1 MVRDYASDR
10 VGTHMSADM
19 IKGLIFDRDVTDL
32 FFHPRV
38 RVRCDGRMEYFIRP
52 ERPYPESRDWYPSH
66 YIDFEYAQF
75 DERNFPQHFDIS
87 LFWPNSRQ
95 QDEMEAMGAE
105 DGIPASVPP
114 PWWWWSATP
123 QDAPVVP
130 PLQWTRVGEGKWV
143 SSPPLT
149 PETQNL

>member
-1 MVRDYASDR
+1 MMVRDYASDR

-19 IKGLIFDRDVTDL
+19 IKGLIFTQYLASSTDEHGM
-32 FFHPRV
+32 FYNPRT
-38 RVRCDGRMEYFIRP
+38 RVECERMEYFTVSEHGYPVNRVLRP
-52 ERPYPESRDWYPSH
+52 PTH
-66 YIDFEYAQF
+66 YLDFEHAQF

-87 LFWPNSRQ
+87 LFYPNSRE

-143 SSPPLT
+143 SSPP
-149 PETQNL
+149 

>member
-1 MVRDYASDR
+1 MVRAYASDR

-52 ERPYPESRDWYPSH
+52 ERPYPESRDWYPS
-66 YIDFEYAQF
+66 YFIDFEYAQY

-87 LFWPNSRQ
+87 LFHPNTRE
-95 QDEMEAMGAE
+95 QDETEAMGAE
-105 DGIPASVPP
+105 DSRLYPDGMPAADTPRGVP
-114 PWWWWSATP
+114 TV
-123 QDAPVVP
+123 D
-130 PLQWTRVGEGKWV
+130 PLCWTRVGEGKWV
-143 SSPPLT
+143 SQPVSSPP
-149 PETQNL
+149 

>member
-52 ERPYPESRDWYPSH
+52 ERPYPESRDWYPS
-66 YIDFEYAQF
+66 YFIDFEYAQY

-105 DGIPASVPP
+105 DSRIYPVGMPSSVT
-114 PWWWWSATP
+114 S
-123 QDAPVVP
+123 QDAPVVH
-130 PLQWTRVGEGKWV
+130 PLQWTRVSEGKWV
-143 SSPPLT
+143 SSPP
-149 PETQNL
+149 

>member
-38 RVRCDGRMEYFIRP
+38 RVRCDGRMEYFTVP
-52 ERPYPESRDWYPSH
+52 ERGYPVNRVLRPPTH
-66 YIDFEYAQF
+66 YLDFEHAQF

-87 LFWPNSRQ
+87 LFWPNSRE
-95 QDEMEAMGAE
+95 QDETEAMGAE
-105 DGIPASVPP
+105 DSLIYPDGMPSSV
-114 PWWWWSATP
+114 T
-123 QDAPVVP
+123 QDAPVVH
-130 PLQWTRVGEGKWV
+130 PLQWTRVGEGKWL
-143 SSPPLT
+143 SSPP
-149 PETQNL
+149 